1 MVTKFDIFIEQG
13 LFNHTGVDFVT
24 YYDKRHKMFT
34 ARAAN
39 ARIGKHLIIAP
50 YAEQINRPAM
60 KRFWHSLDDESRAIA
75 ESFEGGPGF
84 FQFMRDNGLIDF
96 YDQAYAEAAE
106 VFLSNWEAHNNLN
119 IAWDCVKADWTI
131 N

>member
-1 MVTKFDIFIEQG
+1 MVTKFDIFTEKG
-13 LFNHTGVDFVT
+13 LFNHIGVDFVT
-24 YYDKRHKMFT
+24 YYDTKHKLFT

-50 YAEQINRPAM
+50 YAEQINHPAM
-60 KRFWHSLDDESRAIA
+60 RRFWHSLDDESRTIA

-84 FQFMRDNGLIDF
+84 FQFMRDNGLIGF

-106 VFLSNWEAHNNLN
+106 EFLSNWEVHNNLN
-119 IAWDCVKADWTI
+119 IVWDCVKADWTI